1 MAEENKITDEAL
13 ASFVSGSESAVEQLR
28 REEAVLVIKEIIDN
42 AGVTE
47 PSDILKEE
55 LVERGVG
62 KDYVN
67 ELEENLSIEG
77 VEIIWDEEKNSYSI
91 KVDKDSYENG
101 DSLKEGKEFENVDD
115 DYFIFPKEADIIEHL
130 IKENHNVLLIGP
142 AGAGKTELLER
153 IAQDRLGRTVL
164 PFNMT
169 EETTTDDLVG
179 QISLKDNGEGGVET
193 VFNYGPLSQCMR
205 NGWIFQIDELD
216 VAEQGVLFQLQR
228 VLEGKDLIVSKKC
241 GERITPHEDFAI
253 VATSNTA
260 GRGDQADIY
269 KARQILDEAFLDRW
283 GAVFRINYI
292 SENDEIKVLRRK
304 TGIGAEQAKIIT
316 KIAKNARNSFG
327 REVLTTFSLR
337 KSIQIANLL
346 SYGYSMTDSF
356 KIAVTNKATDE
367 DAQAL
372 AEIFQR
378 ISGEKIDLSERFMGE
393 SDTDNF

>member
-1 MAEENKITDEAL
+1 MADEITDKAL
-13 ASFVSGSESAVEQLR
+13 ADFVNGSESAVEQLR
-28 REEAVLVIKEIIDN
+28 REEAVLVIKEIIEN
-42 AGVTE
+42 SGVTE
-47 PSDILKEE
+47 PSDVFEDE
-55 LVERGVG
+55 LIEKGIG
-62 KDYVN
+62 KDYVK
-67 ELEENLSIEG
+67 ELEKDLDIQG
-77 VEIIWDEEKNSYSI
+77 VEIVWNKEESSYSI
-91 KVDKDSYENG
+91 KVDKKSYEKGNE
-101 DSLKEGKEFENVDD
+101 LKEGKEFENVDD

-130 IKENHNVLLIGP
+130 IEENHNILLIGP

-179 QISLKDNGEGGVET
+179 QISLKDNGDGGVET
-193 VFNYGPLSQCMR
+193 VFNYGPLAQCMR
-205 NGWIFQIDELD
+205 EGWIFQIDELD

-241 GERITPHEDFAI
+241 GERIAPHKDFAI

-269 KARQILDEAFLDRW
+269 RARQILDEAFLDRW

-292 SENDEIKVLRRK
+292 SESDEVKVLRRK
-304 TGIGAEQAKIIT
+304 TGIGAEEAKIIT

-346 SYGYSMTDSF
+346 SYGYSMSESF

-393 SDTDNF
+393 DSSDNF